1 MLLRLN
7 LELDFSKKVLR
18 NRLILLWWHV
28 LRRCSQVQRLYFQ
41 LSYTASFS
49 SCATL
54 YNVFIASFPCASQG
68 RRLHKVNLSLSR
80 HAIELVLD
88 CANPMVWSIYGP
100 VCSKTICEAKR
111 PRRGD
116 QHQRIGLPK
125 RPEQKYVQFPN
136 YSPKSTDPRRSPP
149 GQHLCRF
156 LVWLSRLRGMLPR
169 LLALVSW

>member
-18 NRLILLWWHV
+18 NRLILLWRHYCV
-28 LRRCSQVQRLYFQ
+28 AARRCRGYYFQ
-41 LSYTASFS
+41 LFSTASFS

-100 VCSKTICEAKR
+100 VCSKTIFEAKR

-116 QHQRIGLPK
+116 QHQRSGLPK
-125 RPEQKYVQFPN
+125 RPGQKYVQFPN

-149 GQHLCRF
+149 GQHLCPF